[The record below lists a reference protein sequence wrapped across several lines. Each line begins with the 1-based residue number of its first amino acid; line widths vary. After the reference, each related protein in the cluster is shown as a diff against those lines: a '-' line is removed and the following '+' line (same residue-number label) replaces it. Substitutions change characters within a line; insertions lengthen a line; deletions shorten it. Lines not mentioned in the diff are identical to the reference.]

1 MLLRF
6 LPVVTAFAIFLSCVV
21 SGYPLDYP
29 LVHPYGYDT
38 VFSLKLQQW
47 GLSESASFFW
57 NVENPS
63 PLLIVFALLLISPPW
78 VAVVG
83 SRKSHAR
90 PLRQPRSL
98 GSRSTE
104 LWNTPS
110 GGGFLDS

>member
-6 LPVVTAFAIFLSCVV
+6 LPVVTAFAIFFSCVV

-47 GLSESASFFW
+47 GFSESASSLW
-57 NVENPS
+57 NIENPS
-63 PLLIVFALLLISPPW
+63 PLLIVFALLLISPLW
-78 VAVVG
+78 IAVVG
-83 SRKSHAR
+83 SRKPDAHR
-90 PLRQPRSL
+90 MRQPKRL